1 MRWLLRGALL
11 AAVLVPV
18 LGLGAAWLA
27 FQDRVLVPPGA
38 ELDAEDL
45 VRARAVFRDHDPRR
59 LKPGALRAI
68 TLTQR
73 EVELL
78 AGYAASRLA
87 GGGHGAARVRLAT
100 GTASAQ
106 LSIEAPWSPF
116 GRFVNVTASLRQG
129 DDLPRFESLRVGALP
144 VPAWLADLALL
155 RGLAWLNRTGDGSVA
170 PDVVQGVAF
179 GNGRVQVA
187 YRWRGDLPDRLRALA
202 IGAEERE
209 RLRAHHSRLLERLA
223 ALPDDRPESLVAVLA
238 PMTLYARDRH
248 GDAAAE
254 MRAALIVLAGY
265 VTGRGVTALLP
276 EAAHW
281 PRAPLRTLTLA
292 GREDYSQHFVV
303 SAAIAA
309 TGGGPLADAIG
320 LYKEVA
326 DGRGGSGFSFSDLA
340 ADRAGTRYGEV
351 AMRAPQR
358 LHSAAAA
365 GLREAD
371 LVPSFAGLPEFLP
384 EAEFKRRYGGIG
396 APAYQRVMADIETR
410 LAALPLLR

>member
-1 MRWLLRGALL
+1 MRWMLRGALL
-11 AAVLVPV
+11 AAVLAPV
-18 LGLGAAWLA
+18 LGFGVAWLA

-45 VRARAVFRDHDPRR
+45 VRARAVLKEHDPRR

-73 EVELL
+73 EVELV
-78 AGYAASRLA
+78 AAYAATRLA
-87 GGGHGAARVRLAT
+87 RGGHGAARVRVGT

-144 VPAWLADLALL
+144 VPASLADLALL
-155 RGLAWLNRTGDGSVA
+155 RGLAWLNRTDDGSMA

-179 GNGRVQVA
+179 GNGRVRVA
-187 YRWRGDLPDRLRALA
+187 YRWRGDLPDRLRALV
-202 IGAEERE
+202 IGVEERE
-209 RLRAHHSRLLERLA
+209 RLRAHHWRLVELLA
-223 ALPDDRPESLVAVLA
+223 ALPDDRPESLTAVLA
-238 PMTLYARDRH
+238 PMTLYARDRR

-265 VTGRGVTALLP
+265 ATGRGTTALLP
-276 EAAHW
+276 EAANW
-281 PRAPLRTLTLA
+281 PRAALRTLTLA

-384 EAEFKRRYGGIG
+384 EAEFKRRFGGIG